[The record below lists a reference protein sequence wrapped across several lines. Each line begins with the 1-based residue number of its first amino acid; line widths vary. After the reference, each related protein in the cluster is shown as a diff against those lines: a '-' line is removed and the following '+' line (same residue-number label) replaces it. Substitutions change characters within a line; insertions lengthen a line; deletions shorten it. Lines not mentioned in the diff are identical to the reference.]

1 MTTRDLDGM
10 RTAYLF
16 HLARLCGLK
25 PGEID
30 DLDLLDFAN
39 YTDQID
45 TWIPIELRLEKEVS
59 LFG

>member
-16 HLARLCGLK
+16 HLARLCGRG
-25 PGEID
+25 PDEVD
-30 DLDLLDFAN
+30 NLDLLDFAN

-45 TWIPIELRLEKEVS
+45 KWIPVELRLTQEVS